1 VSPGETGGVTP
12 VTERVRLRFVLN
24 GRAVDTWAASHETL
38 LAVLRDTL
46 GATEVKYGCG
56 EGVCGTCT
64 VLLDGAPINAC
75 LILGVQVA
83 GRAVMTAAGLGA
95 DGALHPLQR
104 EFVAHE
110 AAQCGFCTPGM
121 LLAAYAFLR
130 DHPHPTREQ
139 IRSAIAGNLCR
150 CTGYTRIVD
159 AIASCA
165 SMHEGRAGGA
175 A

>member
-1 VSPGETGGVTP
+1 METDVTP
-12 VTERVRLRFVLN
+12 MTGRVALHFVLN
-24 GRAVDTWAASHETL
+24 GHAVDTWAAPHETL

-64 VLLDGAPINAC
+64 VLVDGAPINAC
-75 LILGVQVA
+75 LVFGIQVA
-83 GRAVMTAAGLGA
+83 GRAVMTAKGLETEG
-95 DGALHPLQR
+95 DLHPLQR
-104 EFVAHE
+104 AFVSHE

-121 LLAAYAFLR
+121 LLVAHAFLR
-130 DHPHPTREQ
+130 DHPRATRQE

-159 AIASCA
+159 AIADCA
-165 SMHEGRAGGA
+165 GTPQDSAEKPV
-175 A
+175 